1 MSRDWL
7 DTYVPNKIQALPVNL
22 LQPIGGLAM
31 HESFDVKTSIGN
43 YAVTVGVDLLK
54 HASQKQNIVYLAD
67 EILVPRLNVD
77 LARVIAIPALESSKN
92 LDFMSGVIGKMR
104 ALGAN
109 RDTHVYAI
117 GGGILQDIATFVTS
131 IYMRGIPW
139 TYFPSTLLSM
149 ADSCIGGKSSI
160 NVAGYK
166 NLVGNIYPPTAV
178 YVDMNFCETLGIKEI
193 IGGLAEAVK
202 ICFARGPEAF
212 NEYLVAD
219 PHFPLEK
226 AKGVKVVLSALLAKK
241 WFIEVDEFDRSERLL
256 LNYGHTFGHALEA
269 SSNFSIAHGVAVAIG
284 MLAANQYAIYSGRLS
299 QAGIAYVKKLD
310 DYLIKLLD
318 PIKGELVKLISLI
331 DLSDVLSKFEGDKK
345 HRQDQYRIVIP
356 SGEGGLTL
364 LPVQKNSSA
373 EELIEKA
380 YLAAYCVGGLQQT

>member
-1 MSRDWL
+1 M
-7 DTYVPNKIQALPVNL
+7 Q
-22 LQPIGGLAM
+22 
-31 HESFDVKTSIGN
+31 ESFDVKTSIGN
-43 YAVTVGVDLLK
+43 YQVIVGVDLLK
-54 HASQKQNIVYLAD
+54 QANQKQNIVFLVD

-92 LDFMSGVIGKMR
+92 LDYMSGVIGKMR